1 MTDEELQKLLAEA
14 TPGPWIHDEEDQG
27 KYGVNYSILRKD
39 NILYDVAE
47 MVGYEA
53 DARLIAAAPDLA
65 REVLA
70 LRKVAEALVVT
81 REKLLNIAHSEF
93 DGVWNDDDF
102 SAETA
107 EADAALSE
115 WEALP

>member
-70 LRKVAEALVVT
+70 LRKVAETASAMLNHPGWGTVVCT
-81 REKLLNIAHSEF
+81 DDRMWGDAEKIR
-93 DGVWNDDDF
+93 
-102 SAETA
+102 
-107 EADAALSE
+107 AALSE
-115 WEALP
+115 WEALK